1 MTDSCDKFLYT
12 AILFR
17 GLTAREM
24 EVTLMSCKFLFWSK
38 LPLSLVLF
46 LIIPFRFPLP
56 THAIEVPGVGWEGQ
70 GADIIVTNIDTDP
83 RPDIILMAYDNP
95 AQANNFRYK
104 VGFNLNANGIAANW
118 ISHPQIDG
126 VGWEGQGAG
135 AAITNL
141 DGDARPELILMAYD
155 NPAQANNF
163 RYKIG
168 WNLDNTGAAT
178 RWDAGF
184 TMIEGVGWEGQ
195 GADVL
200 VTNLDDDARPEMI
213 LMAYDNPAQANNFRY
228 RIGWNLGPNGIA
240 QHWDPGFILVEG
252 VGWEGQ
258 GAGSTI
264 ANLDN
269 DPRPEL
275 ILMAYDNP
283 AQANNFRYKI
293 GWNLGANGIA
303 QSWDPGFTMIDG
315 VGWEG
320 QGAGIAMANLDS
332 DPRVDM
338 LLMAYDNPAQA
349 NSFRYIVRSN
359 ISRTQEIWL
368 EMDKLTNVNWP
379 PATAN
384 RNGQDYSLAQIYHPL
399 GISINVQQNQGNI
412 DDPLPNAC
420 FTDADLD
427 DFRAANMNLS
437 PPTGSEA
444 WHMYG
449 AFVTCHVDS
458 LLGIMF
464 DTTPRRAYAV
474 FMNAFGGDQQRI
486 MRTTAHELGHALCLY
501 HNDGDAWRPAGP
513 VGGTGR
519 TIMNQTAVL
528 AADWGY
534 AWSGGE
540 MHKIWDR
547 SKRRWQP
554 NSGFAFG
561 SCH

>member
-1 MTDSCDKFLYT
+1 
-12 AILFR
+12 
-17 GLTAREM
+17 
-24 EVTLMSCKFLFWSK
+24 MSSK
-38 LPLSLVLF
+38 SLIWPKWLLSLALLLIVF
-46 LIIPFRFPLP
+46 LRVPLP
-56 THAIEVPGVGWEGQ
+56 THAVEVPGVGWEGQ
-70 GADIIVTNIDTDP
+70 GADILVTNIDTDP
-83 RPDIILMAYDNP
+83 RPDIILMAYDSP
-95 AQANNFRYK
+95 AGANNFRYK
-104 VGFNLNANGIAANW
+104 VGFNVDANGSTTNW
-118 ISHPQIDG
+118 TNHLQVEG

-141 DGDARPELILMAYD
+141 DQDARPELILLAYD
-155 NPAQANNF
+155 SPSGANNF

-178 RWDAGF
+178 RWDVGF
-184 TMIEGVGWEGQ
+184 TMIDGVGWEGQ

-200 VTNLDDDARPEMI
+200 ITNLDDDARPEMI

-228 RIGWNLGPNGIA
+228 RIGWNIGPNGIA
-240 QHWDPGFILVEG
+240 QRWDPGFILVEG

-293 GWNLGANGIA
+293 GWNLGTNGIA
-303 QSWDPGFTMIDG
+303 QSWDTGFTMIDG
-315 VGWEG
+315 LGWEG

-349 NSFRYIVRSN
+349 NSFRYIVRPN

-379 PATAN
+379 PNTSN
-384 RNGQDYSLAQIYHPL
+384 RNGRDYSLAQIYQPL
-399 GISINVQQNQGNI
+399 GISINVQQNEGNI
-412 DDPLPNAC
+412 PDPLTPLMRC
-420 FTDADLD
+420 FSDADLD
-427 DFRAANMNLS
+427 GFRTANMNLQ
-437 PPTGSEA
+437 PPTGSQA

-474 FMNAFGGDQQRI
+474 FMDAFGGDQQRI

-501 HNDGDAWRPAGP
+501 HNDGDAWRPSGP
-513 VGGTGR
+513 VSGTGR

-561 SCH
+561 NCH